1 MTLHEPK
8 EYFLGG
14 HPTMAFTEKS
24 LVCSDCG
31 KSFAF
36 TAEEQEFFASKGY
49 TNEPKRCPACRQN
62 RRSER
67 FGNSG
72 GGSGGMSRG
81 PRQMFPA
88 VCAQCGQ
95 DTQVP
100 FQPRGDKPVYCR
112 DCYAKSKG

>member
-1 MTLHEPK
+1 
-8 EYFLGG
+8 
-14 HPTMAFTEKS
+14 MAFQEKS

-31 KSFAF
+31 KEFVF

-49 TNEPKRCPACRQN
+49 TNEPKRCPTCRQT
-62 RRSER
+62 RRAER
-67 FGNSG
+67 MG
-72 GGSGGMSRG
+72 GGAGASRG

-95 DTQVP
+95 DTEVP

-112 DCYAKSKG
+112 DCYNKNKA